1 MRESEH
7 YRDHYQILLD
17 HFGKPFLTASEVA
30 EFTKMS
36 RGKVA
41 EHYKNKAVTI
51 GGRNYIP
58 VSELAKE
65 I

>member
-1 MRESEH
+1 MRESVH
-7 YRDHYQILLD
+7 YRDHYKILLD

-41 EHYKNKAVTI
+41 EHYKAVRI